1 MSPLFPVAL
10 FVAMGFFGGNAAQ
23 VQQGTSATATPAP
36 PDRSHA
42 PAPGPPPAL
51 KLPPIARSTLAN
63 GLPVF
68 LVERHKVPLAQV
80 LIVLRGGASA
90 DPPASPGL
98 ASLTASLLERG
109 AGSRSALEISDLS
122 DYLGADFAAGSGWDA
137 TTVGVNVPS
146 ARLEPALSLL
156 ADLVRRPTF
165 PPAEV
170 ERVRSA
176 LLTDILQWRD
186 DPEQI
191 AAVAFEQAVFP
202 NHPYG
207 RPVQGTAASVRAITG
222 DEIRR
227 FHAARYVPGPAA
239 IVAAGDVTGASLLP
253 ILYKFFGGWTGTGG
267 AAPPVIPAAR
277 QITRR
282 QVVLVDKPD
291 APQSQIWIGRV
302 GPARSTPDYFPL
314 VVTNTILGGSFTSRL
329 NHNLREE
336 KGYTYGASS
345 EFDYRLSTGPFLA
358 SAAVQTDKTGAAL
371 REFFKELEAI
381 RAAVPAAELEHA
393 KNYVARRFPSAFE
406 TSAQLAGRI
415 RDQFVYGL
423 PESYFN
429 DYVSRIE
436 AVTAD
441 DVQGVARTW
450 IDPDACVVVV
460 VGDRRKVEPEIR
472 ALNLGPLRLESVD
485 DVLGPATGT
494 RMRSPRR

>member
-1 MSPLFPVAL
+1 MTPLFSAAI
-10 FVAMGFFGGNAAQ
+10 FVTMGLFGGNAAQ
-23 VQQGTSATATPAP
+23 TAPGPSAPPTSAA
-36 PDRSHA
+36 PDRSA
-42 PAPGPPPAL
+42 PPVPGPPPAL
-51 KLPPIARSTLAN
+51 QLPSIARSTLSN
-63 GLPVF
+63 GIPVF
-68 LVERHKVPLAQV
+68 IVERHKVPLAHV
-80 LIVLRGGASA
+80 LVVLRGGASA
-90 DPPASPGL
+90 DPAASPGL
-98 ASLTASLLERG
+98 ASLTASLLDRG
-109 AGSRSALEISDLS
+109 AGARSALEISDLS
-122 DYLGADFAAGSGWDA
+122 DYLGADFGAGAGWDS

-146 ARLEPALSLL
+146 ARIEPALPLL
-156 ADLVRRPTF
+156 ADLVLRPTF
-165 PPAEV
+165 PPAEI
-170 ERVRSA
+170 ERVRAA

-207 RPVQGTAASVRAITG
+207 RPIQGTAASVRTITG

-227 FHAARYVPGPAA
+227 FHTARYGPGPAA
-239 IVAAGDVTGASLLP
+239 IVAAGDVSSASLLP
-253 ILYKFFGGWTGTGG
+253 LLERYFGAWKGGG
-267 AAPPVIPAAR
+267 APPPPAIPAAR
-277 QITRR
+277 QIARR

-302 GPARSTPDYFPL
+302 GPIRSTPDYFPL

-358 SAAVQTDKTGAAL
+358 TAAVQTDKTGPAL

-381 RAAVPAAELEHA
+381 RAAVPPAELEHA

-429 DYVSRIE
+429 DYASRIE
-436 AVTAD
+436 AVTAA
-441 DVQGVARTW
+441 DVQRVARTW

-460 VGDRRKVEPEIR
+460 VGDRRKIEPEVR

-485 DVLGPATGT
+485 DVLGSAPGK
-494 RMRSPRR
+494 RKRSKR

>member
-1 MSPLFPVAL
+1 MRA
-10 FVAMGFFGGNAAQ
+10 
-23 VQQGTSATATPAP
+23 
-36 PDRSHA
+36 
-42 PAPGPPPAL
+42 
-51 KLPPIARSTLAN
+51 
-63 GLPVF
+63 
-68 LVERHKVPLAQV
+68 
-80 LIVLRGGASA
+80 
-90 DPPASPGL
+90 
-98 ASLTASLLERG
+98 
-109 AGSRSALEISDLS
+109 
-122 DYLGADFAAGSGWDA
+122 
-137 TTVGVNVPS
+137 
-146 ARLEPALSLL
+146 
-156 ADLVRRPTF
+156 
-165 PPAEV
+165 
-170 ERVRSA
+170 A

-207 RPVQGTAASVRAITG
+207 RPIQGTAASVRTITG

-227 FHAARYVPGPAA
+227 FHTARYGPGPAA
-239 IVAAGDVTGASLLP
+239 IVAAGDVSSASLLP
-253 ILYKFFGGWTGTGG
+253 LLERYFGAWKGGG
-267 AAPPVIPAAR
+267 APPPPAIPAAR
-277 QITRR
+277 QIARR

-302 GPARSTPDYFPL
+302 GPIRSTPDYFPL

-358 SAAVQTDKTGAAL
+358 TAAVQTDKTGPAL

-381 RAAVPAAELEHA
+381 RAAVPPAELEHA

-429 DYVSRIE
+429 DYASRIE
-436 AVTAD
+436 AVTAA
-441 DVQGVARTW
+441 DVQRVARTW

-460 VGDRRKVEPEIR
+460 VGDRRKIEPEVR

-485 DVLGPATGT
+485 DVLGSAPGK
-494 RMRSPRR
+494 RKRSKR